1 MFLPL
6 VCTDDVQQK
15 PALGY
20 CARCGKDLYSYDDGD
35 ICTECREEIK
45 EPETVV
51 KYAEAWPRRW
61 FKFMYDVIGEDFM
74 KQALKEFKDYCVGFD
89 KETNSPDFESWAE
102 S

>member
-1 MFLPL
+1 MFASL
-6 VCTDDVQQK
+6 VCTDDAQQR

-20 CARCGKDLYSYDDGD
+20 CARCGNELYSYDDGD

-45 EPETVV
+45 SPETVV
-51 KYAEAWPRRW
+51 KYAEAWPRKW

-74 KQALKEFKDYCVGFD
+74 KPVIAQFKEYCEGTD
-89 KETNSPDFESWAE
+89 TDGPDFESWAE